1 MLILIEFFSI
11 QAVICPE
18 SEVPAFNNGTGQ
30 GTTNLMELKKTAESL
45 KDSFAEEGNPLK
57 EIRPELEEAANSLK
71 NQLQKNIS

>member
-30 GTTNLMELKKTAESL
+30 GTTNLMELKKT
-45 KDSFAEEGNPLK
+45 DP
-57 EIRPELEEAANSLK
+57 IMWNSWR
-71 NQLQKNIS
+71 NR